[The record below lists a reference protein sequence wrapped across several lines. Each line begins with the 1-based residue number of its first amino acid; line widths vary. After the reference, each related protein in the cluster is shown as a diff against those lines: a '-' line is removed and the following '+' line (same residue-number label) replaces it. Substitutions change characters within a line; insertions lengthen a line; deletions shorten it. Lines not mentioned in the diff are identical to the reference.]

1 MLRTRLL
8 TLLLARLLTL
18 LLALTLQRAYAPES
32 TSHVS
37 PSSTLPSPTPHVSP
51 STLPPSRFVHL
62 QNDDI
67 LVSLTGAASYVIEL
81 KTRASPNLLIDQTH
95 PYCYSMTPFQAR
107 LQLPHA
113 EVRASRFPLNPA
125 ANPQP

>member
-1 MLRTRLL
+1 MLSGC
-8 TLLLARLLTL
+8 TLNNDVHLCADDP
-18 LLALTLQRAYAPES
+18 AP
-32 TSHVS
+32 TNA
-37 PSSTLPSPTPHVSP
+37 PSIPSQTLPTPTSGHDSP
-51 STLPPSRFVHL
+51 PPRLTHSRFIHL

-67 LVSLTGAASYVIEL
+67 RVSLTGAASYVIEL

-113 EVRASRFPLNPA
+113 EVTAIKYKRVPLSVCAVYIKPLL
-125 ANPQP
+125 QR